1 MDDKKTSSWDDLIK
15 DIGAS
20 PAPDALERKRP
31 AIETTFNPP
40 PIVAAPPK
48 PKASDWGGLA
58 SQPGIQVPPEPP
70 PPPKPKA
77 ETTRKADPKPTPKAE
92 PKAEPK
98 AKSEPRT
105 KAEPKSKPESK
116 RSSSRAAKAERH
128 EPTPGELESSFAGIE
143 PLESSFEEIIE
154 AEIVDVDYSDE
165 HDSDLADE
173 YAAQLGDDALSG
185 DAARNAFDAL
195 FEGGEFSPPP
205 PKAPRPPKP
214 REPSARR

>member
-58 SQPGIQVPPEPP
+58 SQLGIEVPPEPT

-77 ETTRKADPKPTPKAE
+77 EPKAKAE
-92 PKAEPK
+92 PKPDF
-98 AKSEPRT
+98 SNVVGGSDT
-105 KAEPKSKPESK
+105 V
-116 RSSSRAAKAERH
+116 
-128 EPTPGELESSFAGIE
+128 PGT
-143 PLESSFEEIIE
+143 
-154 AEIVDVDYSDE
+154 
-165 HDSDLADE
+165 
-173 YAAQLGDDALSG
+173 
-185 DAARNAFDAL
+185 
-195 FEGGEFSPPP
+195 
-205 PKAPRPPKP
+205 
-214 REPSARR
+214 